1 MVCLVE
7 VEARQRCTP
16 REKEC
21 GHSPLVRGL
30 ITSIG
35 QFFWVFIFLQANC
48 LLSFS
53 TPDLPWVPSLGCR
66 LTHPV
71 AKIDFEV
78 KASGRSKTHYG
89 LALSLEF

>member
-7 VEARQRCTP
+7 VETRQRCTP

-30 ITSIG
+30 VTYIG
-35 QFFWVFIFLQANC
+35 QFSWIFIFLQTNC

-53 TPDLPWVPSLGCR
+53 TPDLPWVPPLGCR
-66 LTHPV
+66 LTHPT